1 MRWTGSSPS
10 IKNFKIS
17 IAILAIVIG
26 ISTSCF
32 ASDKFIAVVVH
43 DITNNATTK
52 DDLAT
57 QDFMKLL
64 DFFKANGY
72 QPISIKDIQ
81 EAARGQKRL
90 PEKAILLT
98 FDDGYISFYQVAYPA
113 LKLFNYPAVLS
124 VVTSWADRKFSKPP
138 YASKHFMK
146 WDQIREVASSGL
158 VTIASHSNNLHH
170 FIDAN
175 PQGNKEP
182 APNTFR
188 YDPNLKKY
196 ETDQQFRAR
205 IRSDLAQGQKIF
217 EQQLG
222 FKPIVL
228 NWPYGS
234 YNQIGVAEGKKLGFQ
249 IFLTLDSGLGDV
261 KHLDRVARY
270 YAYPTPYWAVIF
282 KEDLKNKLELKTFI
296 RGVQIDLDKV
306 VVPGDFE
313 ESNRNLGKCIDRL
326 VSLGVNTVFMQGFC
340 DVQGTGNV
348 SSLYFANSVLPVK
361 MDFLNH
367 AINRLKVRG
376 IKVYVWMPALSFELP
391 NRQQNDELLV
401 REFRH
406 GQIGKTTESYKRLS
420 PFDSRSLEISRRIF
434 RDLAANVHF
443 DGVLFQDDVF
453 LTDHEDF
460 HPSAAAV
467 FQKTLGMALT
477 PATVQND
484 QIKTQWIQL
493 KTNTLDNYISELVRT
508 IHIYRPTAKI
518 ARNIYSEAV
527 TNPASQEWFAQNLE
541 AYLRNYDYTVIM
553 AYPQMEKIGGRW
565 TTLGGRGKIKK
576 WMQDLVDRVNIY
588 QGLNK
593 TIFKVQAF
601 DWATDKWINEET
613 LTNELSYLLSLGVLN
628 VAYYPDGVTED
639 KPRRQDIAP
648 IISGRES
655 SRDSVTS
662 ISPQLMTK

>member
-1 MRWTGSSPS
+1 MRWMGSLLL
-10 IKNFKIS
+10 IKSFKIS
-17 IAILAIVIG
+17 ITILAIVIG
-26 ISTSCF
+26 ITTSCF
-32 ASDKFIAVVVH
+32 ASDKFIAVVYH
-43 DITNNATTK
+43 DITNKATTK
-52 DDLAT
+52 DDIAT
-57 QDFMKLL
+57 QEFMKQL
-64 DFFKANGY
+64 DFFKANGFR
-72 QPISIKDIQ
+72 PISIKDLQ
-81 EAARGQKRL
+81 EAARGKKTL

-98 FDDGYISFYQVAYPA
+98 FDDAYISFYKVVYPA

-124 VVTSWADRKFSKPP
+124 VVTSWIDKKTPGAF
-138 YASKHFMK
+138 YAKKHFMN
-146 WDQIREVASSGL
+146 WDQIKEVADSGL
-158 VTIASHSNNLHH
+158 VTIASHSNNLHI

-175 PQGNKEP
+175 PQGNKEESP
-182 APNTFR
+182 YTFH
-188 YDPNLKKY
+188 YDPSTKKY
-196 ETDQQFRAR
+196 ETDEQFRER

-217 EQQLG
+217 AQRLG

-228 NWPYGS
+228 TWPFGA

-261 KHLDRVARY
+261 KHLDQVGRY
-270 YAYPTPYWAVIF
+270 YAFPLPYWATDF
-282 KEDLKNKLELKTFI
+282 KGDLKNNLVPKTFL
-296 RGVQIDLDKV
+296 RAVQIDLDKV
-306 VVPGDFE
+306 VVPGDYE
-313 ESNRNLGKCIDRL
+313 ASNQNLGKCIDRL
-326 VSLGVNTVFMQGFC
+326 VKLGVNTVFIQGFC
-340 DVQGTGNV
+340 DVEGTGNV

-367 AINRLKVRG
+367 AVNR
-376 IKVYVWMPALSFELP
+376 IKSREISVYAWMPALSFVLP
-391 NRQQNDELLV
+391 NPQQNDELLV

-406 GQIGKTTESYKRLS
+406 GQIGKTTDSYQRLS

-434 RDLAANVHF
+434 RDLAAHVNL

-467 FQKTLGMALT
+467 FKKALGMELT
-477 PATVQND
+477 PATVEND

-493 KTNTLDNYISELVRT
+493 KTKTLDNYISELART

-541 AYLRNYDYTVIM
+541 AYLHNYDYTVIM

-565 TTLGGRGKIKK
+565 TKFGGRGKIKN
-576 WMQDLVDRVNIY
+576 WMQELIDRVNIY
-588 QGLNK
+588 HGLNK

-601 DWATDKWINEET
+601 NWASDKWIDAET
-613 LTNELSYLLSLGVLN
+613 LKNEISYLLSLGARN
-628 VAYYPDGVTED
+628 VAYYPDGVIENE
-639 KPRRQDIAP
+639 PRCQDIAP
-648 IISGRES
+648 IISGRDF